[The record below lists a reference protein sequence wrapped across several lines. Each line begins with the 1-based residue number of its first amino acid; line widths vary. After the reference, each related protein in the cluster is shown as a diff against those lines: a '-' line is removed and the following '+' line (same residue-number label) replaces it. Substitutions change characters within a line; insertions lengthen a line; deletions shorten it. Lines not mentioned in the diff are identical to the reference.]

1 MVLLPEDPP
10 DDAALCRPQMK
21 VSIDAQVTAMQ
32 ETVTAHRSYVRTVR
46 RLVAEKERPKEILED
61 TERRLPAMEAAL
73 KTLEWVQ
80 NNREIIIQ
88 VYEKA
93 KTPP

>member
-1 MVLLPEDPP
+1 MKIPIEDQV
-10 DDAALCRPQMK
+10 AALESA
-21 VSIDAQVTAMQ
+21 VI
-32 ETVTAHRSYVRTVR
+32 AHRSYVRTVR

-80 NNREIIIQ
+80 NNRDTIVQ